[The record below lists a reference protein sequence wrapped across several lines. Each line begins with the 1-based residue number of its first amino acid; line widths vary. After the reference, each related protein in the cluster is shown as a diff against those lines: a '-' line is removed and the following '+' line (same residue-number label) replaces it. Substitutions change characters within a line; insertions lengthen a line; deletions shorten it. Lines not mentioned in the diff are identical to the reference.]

1 MQKIQRIENS
11 VNCVKDNVNLLDQGG
26 QHHLGESTNYVIS
39 KRNHPSHHQPCKQAQ
54 HRTAQHPQCL
64 ARLHG

>member
-26 QHHLGESTNYVIS
+26 STTLVQIDINYVFS
-39 KRNHPSHHQPCKQAQ
+39 KRNHQTYSESCKEAFY
-54 HRTAQHPQCL
+54 
-64 ARLHG
+64 

>member
-26 QHHLGESTNYVIS
+26 ITPLGQLD
-39 KRNHPSHHQPCKQAQ
+39 KKK
-54 HRTAQHPQCL
+54 
-64 ARLHG
+64 